1 LEDAIKAIVIPIDMS
16 VLDRGGGYAKVLI
29 AGGDRDM

>member
-16 VLDRGGGYAKVLI
+16 VLDRGGGYANGI
-29 AGGDRDM
+29 DCRRG